1 MKKFISFAIAVVL
14 ALAIVT
20 PAMASSINEKKQE
33 LQDVK
38 GDMLN
43 AQDALDDVKT
53 EEQDVSAQLEKL
65 DKALEQKQVELDK
78 AVNDLNK
85 TEQELAQ
92 TEKDLAKA
100 IEQEKHQK
108 QLLDSRVRAM
118 YMNNQVSL
126 LEMILSAQSVSDL
139 IMRVEMAAK
148 ITSSDN
154 DLLVQMQELERE
166 IADKKKAIEQQKV
179 HIEQQKQLIEEDKK
193 DLENQRV
200 QKSAYMAQLEQQKA
214 SYEKAIDEMEEQSKE
229 LEGVIRKLQAQEEAK
244 RKAQSQSSGGSSS
257 RSSSSPV
264 ATGQFVWPVPG
275 YSRISSSFGYRVH
288 PILGVGKLH
297 TGVDIAAPQGVNV
310 VAADNG
316 TVIEA
321 GWLGAYGNAVIIDH
335 GGGISTLYGH
345 NSSLLVSVGQE
356 VSAGQ
361 VIAKVGMTGL
371 ATGPHSHFEVRINGV
386 PTNPMQY
393 FK

>member
-166 IADKKKAIEQQKV
+166 IADKKKAIEQQKL